1 MPPAHNRPELAE
13 QPREVAVRA
22 ERYAL
27 DGDPGSVAAI
37 LREHRHEILARW
49 LELTGQQPFHAG
61 RSGSARAGQILPL
74 FDAVVN
80 VLESAVPRSVE
91 AEPVIDTAVLDVAQR
106 HARTRFEQGLQ
117 AADVMTEFRL
127 LRQEIGRA
135 LRLNLP
141 CDVPAVDAIAADLL
155 VHDALDGAI
164 SLALAALECD
174 FEELREDMLATTVHD
189 IQQPI
194 TGLKGRLQLVL
205 RSLTGPDPPDPEH
218 VTRMIHQA
226 VEETDRLSAM
236 LSALGS
242 AARVALSRV
251 ELHAEP
257 TDLEK
262 VVRTALER
270 LGPETVARCRID
282 IPPDVV
288 TTGVWDRPLLE
299 RVVANL
305 LSNAAKYSGSSSPI
319 DVTVRN
325 EQAAVY
331 LAVRDQGIGL
341 APDEL
346 GQLFQR
352 YGRTRR
358 ARERGTEGAGL
369 GLYVSRGIVE
379 AHGGRIWAES
389 AGPGHGA
396 IVHFSLPPGSPA
408 ET

>member
-13 QPREVAVRA
+13 QPHKGAVRA

-27 DGDPGSVAAI
+27 DGDPGSVAAM

-49 LELTGQQPFHAG
+49 LEITGQQPFHAG

-80 VLESAVPRSVE
+80 VLQSAVPRSVE
-91 AEPVIDTAVLDVAQR
+91 AEAVIDTAVLDVAQR

-141 CDVPAVDAIAADLL
+141 RDVPAADAIASDLL
-155 VHDALDGAI
+155 VHDVLDGAMR
-164 SLALAALECD
+164 LALAALECD

-205 RSLTGPDPPDPEH
+205 RSLTGPDPDPEH
-218 VTRMIHQA
+218 VTRLFHQA

-270 LGPETVARCRID
+270 LGPETVTRCRID

-305 LSNAAKYSGSSSPI
+305 LSECGQ
-319 DVTVRN
+319 VLGF
-325 EQAAVY
+325 E
-331 LAVRDQGIGL
+331 LAHRCHCAQRAGCS
-341 APDEL
+341 AP
-346 GQLFQR
+346 GR
-352 YGRTRR
+352 ARPGNRPGARRTR
-358 ARERGTEGAGL
+358 
-369 GLYVSRGIVE
+369 
-379 AHGGRIWAES
+379 
-389 AGPGHGA
+389 A
-396 IVHFSLPPGSPA
+396 IVPTLRSDASCPRAGDRGRGSRPVRVSWHR
-408 ET
+408 

>member
-1 MPPAHNRPELAE
+1 
-13 QPREVAVRA
+13 
-22 ERYAL
+22 
-27 DGDPGSVAAI
+27 
-37 LREHRHEILARW
+37 
-49 LELTGQQPFHAG
+49 
-61 RSGSARAGQILPL
+61 
-74 FDAVVN
+74 
-80 VLESAVPRSVE
+80 
-91 AEPVIDTAVLDVAQR
+91 
-106 HARTRFEQGLQ
+106 
-117 AADVMTEFRL
+117 
-127 LRQEIGRA
+127 
-135 LRLNLP
+135 
-141 CDVPAVDAIAADLL
+141 
-155 VHDALDGAI
+155 
-164 SLALAALECD
+164 
-174 FEELREDMLATTVHD
+174 
-189 IQQPI
+189 
-194 TGLKGRLQLVL
+194 
-205 RSLTGPDPPDPEH
+205 
-218 VTRMIHQA
+218 MIHQA

-325 EQAAVY
+325 EQAAVH